1 MKRTLSIS
9 LPLVLAVL
17 LNIAAVNVVQAASL
31 HVESVASQRTAAP
44 GNAREASVYVVVQN
58 DMGLISGLTM
68 NNFTVHAEQ
77 VGAGGAIIKPVRV
90 YSGRKGVYRID
101 IVPGVKGATWKTGD
115 YVISTSVTAGKNEGA
130 SVAVMPVK

>member
-17 LNIAAVNVVQAASL
+17 LNIAAVNVGQAASL

-44 GNAREASVYVVVQN
+44 GNTMEASVYVVVQN
-58 DMGLISGLTM
+58 NMGLVSGLTLK
-68 NNFTVHAEQ
+68 NFNLHAEQ

-101 IVPGVKGATWKTGD
+101 LVPGVKGATWKTGD
-115 YVISTSVTAGKNEGA
+115 YVISTSVTTGKNEGA
-130 SVAVMPVK
+130 SVTVMPVK